1 MAEKVA
7 VRMMQGGGNAA
18 LPSRGKLSPLVL
30 DARPALRL
38 IESIKPTKLDDP
50 ARLLTSMETGC

>member
-18 LPSRGKLSPLVL
+18 LPSRVL